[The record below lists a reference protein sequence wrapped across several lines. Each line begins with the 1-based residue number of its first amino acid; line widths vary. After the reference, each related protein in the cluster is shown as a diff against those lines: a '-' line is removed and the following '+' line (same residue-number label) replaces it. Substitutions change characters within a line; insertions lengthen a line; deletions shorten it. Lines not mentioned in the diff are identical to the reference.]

1 MQLPETRPRDD
12 PGTLG
17 ALQVELMS
25 VAQSILGPR
34 DTSKQVCQPQFTDDG
49 PCIRNTPDLDGA
61 FAELSRTAECSWP
74 LVVFQ
79 MAHETVHLLNP
90 IPGNT
95 NNLEEGVAVAFSLY
109 VQPSYG
115 ISVRPSSEAYV
126 QVFHL
131 AGMLP
136 SEPLEA
142 ARHLRNRVGALSDV
156 TAVDLEELFPSVDRV
171 TTRKLAEKF
180 N

>member
-1 MQLPETRPRDD
+1 MQLPEAKPRDD
-12 PGTLG
+12 PSTLW

-34 DTSKQVCQPQFTDDG
+34 DTSKQVYQPQFTDFG

-61 FAELSRTAECSWP
+61 FAELSPAAGCSWP
-74 LVVFQ
+74 LAVFQ

-95 NNLEEGVAVAFSLY
+95 NNLEEGVAVAFSMH

-115 ISVRPSSEAYV
+115 ISVQPSSPSYDHV
-126 QVFHL
+126 LQL
-131 AGMLP
+131 ASMLP
-136 SEPLEA
+136 RGPLEA
-142 ARHLRNRVGALSDV
+142 ARHLRDRVGALSKV
-156 TAVDLEELFPSVDRV
+156 TAQDLEELFPNVDRV
-171 TTRKLAEKF
+171 VSNRLAERF
-180 N
+180 S